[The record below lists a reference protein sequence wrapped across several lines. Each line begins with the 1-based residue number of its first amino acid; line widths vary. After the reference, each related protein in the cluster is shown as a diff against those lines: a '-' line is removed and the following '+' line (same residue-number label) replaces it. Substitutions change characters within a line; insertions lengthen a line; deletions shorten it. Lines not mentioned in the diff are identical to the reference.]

1 MNCCKQ
7 NKQNQDQIQDH
18 PNTQEQHKNCGGNK
32 GKNLLM
38 MLLCCLAPLGVALL
52 LQLYGYSGAASYLVL
67 LLCPLLHLF
76 MMRGMFKTT
85 SDTRGEKL
93 PDVTAK

>member
-7 NKQNQDQIQDH
+7 NKQNQEQIQDQ
-18 PNTQEQHKNCGGNK
+18 PNSQEQHKNCGGK
-32 GKNLLM
+32 GKHLLM
-38 MLLCCLAPLGVALL
+38 MLLCCLTPLGVALL
-52 LQLYGYSGAASYLVL
+52 LNLFGYSGAASYLVL

-85 SDTRGEKL
+85 SDTSDEKL
-93 PDVTAK
+93 PDVTAR